1 MIDRTTKPVLHNY
14 FRSSTSFRVRIALN
28 MKGIEYDYV
37 AHHLRK
43 GEHRQPG
50 FLAIN
55 PQGLLPSLA
64 WSAGEVLHQS
74 MAILEFLEE
83 IAPQPAMLPSDPFER
98 ARIRGIANMIA
109 CDIHPVNNLR
119 VLAQLRSRYQADE
132 AEIANWFRHW
142 VSETFAPLEKL
153 LAESDQTGTFCHGET
168 PTLADICLVPQVIN
182 NMRFG
187 VDMNPYPIISRIS
200 ETCMKLDAFAKAAPA
215 NQPDF
220 EPA

>member
-1 MIDRTTKPVLHNY
+1 MNTTTIPVLHNY
-14 FRSSTSFRVRIALN
+14 FRSSTSFRVRIALA
-28 MKGIEYDYV
+28 MKGIEYRYV

-43 GEHRQPG
+43 GEHREPG

-64 WSAGEVLHQS
+64 WSNGEVLHQS

-83 IAPQPAMLPSDPFER
+83 IVPQPPMLPLDPFER
-98 ARIRGIANMIA
+98 ARVRGLANMIA

-119 VLAQLRSRYQADE
+119 ILAQLRSRYNADE
-132 AEIANWFRHW
+132 GEIANWFRHW
-142 VSETFAPLEKL
+142 VNEAFAPMEKL
-153 LAESDQTGTFCHGET
+153 LADSSHTGTYCHGET

-182 NMRFG
+182 NARFK
-187 VDMNPYPIISRIS
+187 VDMTPYPVISRIS
-200 ETCMKLDAFAKAAPA
+200 EACMKLEAFSQAAPA